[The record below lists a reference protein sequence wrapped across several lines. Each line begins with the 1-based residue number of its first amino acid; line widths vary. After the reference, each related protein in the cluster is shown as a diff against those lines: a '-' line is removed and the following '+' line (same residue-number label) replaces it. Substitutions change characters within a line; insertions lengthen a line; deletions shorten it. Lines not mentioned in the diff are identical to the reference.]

1 MSDPILRAPALSAQ
15 AKRPA
20 ARPALRHEARPAAA
34 RPAVAEA
41 PAAPSAAAAQ
51 PGPRLEQ
58 DFTALREAA
67 RRQGHDEGLARGLA
81 EGRAAAKE
89 EAARQACELAALL
102 AGLRAQGDAQIA
114 GLEGVLLQSVM
125 AACRRLLGPAV
136 DDGRAVQSA
145 VRAALA
151 AARQEEVLA
160 LRLHPDDLPAARAAL
175 ASGPHAAL
183 QLQPDADLPRGG
195 CVLAFTGGSLDAR
208 LDTQMRRLGAALAG
222 ELAEPPGTGPAP

>member
-58 DFTALREAA
+58 DFAALREAA

-89 EAARQACELAALL
+89 EAH
-102 AGLRAQGDAQIA
+102 GDAQIA